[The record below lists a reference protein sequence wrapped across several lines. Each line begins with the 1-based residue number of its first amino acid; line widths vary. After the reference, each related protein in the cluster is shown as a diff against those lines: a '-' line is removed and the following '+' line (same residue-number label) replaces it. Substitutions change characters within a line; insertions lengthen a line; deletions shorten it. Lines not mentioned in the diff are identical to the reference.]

1 MAGRDRQR
9 LLRLL
14 PYLGRDRRRLGLTLL
29 LLIPVAFA
37 AAVQPL
43 LVGQAIAVLRRG
55 AAGANESVLPWLQ
68 GLDTPDALRLLVLL
82 LLAAVCTRLGLQGLQ
97 SFSVQAIGQRLTARI
112 RDDLFR
118 HALELSLRFHD
129 RTPVGKLLTR
139 LTSDVDALAEVFGS
153 GAVGVLADLVTLVV
167 IAVTMLAIEWRL
179 GLLLLASQ
187 LPVTFGILWLQR
199 CYRRANYR
207 VREELAQ
214 LNADLQENL
223 QGLEV
228 VQMFR
233 REAVN
238 SARFATTTAAYR
250 QAVTG
255 TILYDSAISAF
266 IEWVALTA
274 VAAVLAL
281 GGWMVSGGAMGLGTL
296 TTFILYSQRLFD
308 PLRQLAERFTQI
320 QGGLTAVER
329 IGELL
334 EEPIEIQDRSQHGA
348 PVSSAA
354 SRRSTGFLPPATAL
368 PAAASA
374 PSETTLP
381 AASGEVVFEEV
392 SFAYRPDEPILHGLS
407 FRIAPGEHVA
417 LVGPTG
423 SGKSTV
429 IRLLCRLYEPQ
440 HGRILLDG
448 VDIREL
454 PIASLRQR
462 LGVVLQD
469 TFLFSG
475 NVADNLRLDAEIS
488 SDELRRLC
496 GELGLTPLLGRLPD
510 GLATELR
517 ERGANLSSG
526 ERQLLAVARVAIRNP
541 SVLVMDEATAF
552 LDPST
557 EATLQRDLD
566 ALLQQRTAIVI
577 AHRLATVEAADRI
590 LVLQRGQLVEQGSH
604 RQLRAAGGLY
614 AQLAALQEKGLAAL

>member
-1 MAGRDRQR
+1 MNTRDRRR

-14 PYLGRDRRRLGLTLL
+14 PYLARDRRRLLLTVVLL
-29 LLIPVAFA
+29 LPVAFA

-43 LVGQAIAVLRRG
+43 LVGQAITVLRHEPT
-55 AAGANESVLPWLQ
+55 AAWLE
-68 GLDTPDALRLLVLL
+68 GLAVPEALRLLVTL
-82 LLAAVCTRLGLQGLQ
+82 LLAAVLVRLSLQGVQ
-97 SFSVQAIGQRLTARI
+97 SFNVQALGQRLTARI

-118 HALELSLRFHD
+118 HALSLSLRFHD

-153 GAVGVLADLVTLVV
+153 GAIGVLADLVTLAV
-167 IAVTMLAIEWRL
+167 IAVTMIVIDSRL
-179 GLLLLASQ
+179 GLLLLITQ
-187 LPVTFGILWLQR
+187 VPVTLGILWLQGR
-199 CYRRANYR
+199 YRKANYR
-207 VREELAQ
+207 VREELSQ

-233 REAVN
+233 RESTN
-238 SARFATTTAAYR
+238 SLRFSHTNAAYR
-250 QAVTG
+250 QATG
-255 TILYDSAISAF
+255 ATIFYDSAISAF
-266 IEWVALTA
+266 IEWVSLSA
-274 VAAVLAL
+274 VAVVLAL
-281 GGWMVSGGAMGLGTL
+281 GGWLVNDGVMGLGAL

-334 EEPIEIQDRSQHGA
+334 EQPIEISELPSEQR
-348 PVSSAA
+348 SAA
-354 SRRSTGFLPPATAL
+354 ALRSGGDRRSA
-368 PAAASA
+368 
-374 PSETTLP
+374 
-381 AASGEVVFEEV
+381 GEVVFENV
-392 SFAYRPDEPILHGLS
+392 SFAYRADDPILDNLS

-423 SGKSTV
+423 SGKTTV

-440 HGRILLDG
+440 QGRILLDG
-448 VDIREL
+448 IDIREL
-454 PIASLRQR
+454 PMATLRHR

-475 NVADNLRLDAEIS
+475 NVADNLRLDSGLDDANLQRIC
-488 SDELRRLC
+488 R
-496 GELGLTPLLGRLPD
+496 ELGLDPLLERLPQ
-510 GLATELR
+510 GLGTELR

-526 ERQLLAVARVAIRNP
+526 ERQLLSVARVAIRDP

-557 EATLQRDLD
+557 EATLQRDLET
-566 ALLQQRTAIVI
+566 LLQGRTAIVI
-577 AHRLATVEAADRI
+577 AHRLATVEASDRI
-590 LVLQRGQLVEQGSH
+590 LVLKRGVLIEEGTHQA
-604 RQLRAAGGLY
+604 LRARGGLY
-614 AQLAALQEKGLAAL
+614 AQLAELQEKGLASL

>member
-1 MAGRDRQR
+1 MASLDRQR
-9 LLRLL
+9 LARLL

-43 LVGQAIAVLRRG
+43 LVGQAIAVLRREPTLG
-55 AAGANESVLPWLQ
+55 WLD
-68 GLDTPDALRLLVLL
+68 GMAVSEAMRLLVLL
-82 LLAAVCTRLGLQGLQ
+82 LVGAVLVRLGLQGIQ
-97 SFSVQAIGQRLTARI
+97 TFNVQLVGQRLTARI
-112 RDDLFR
+112 RDELFA
-118 HALELSLRFHD
+118 HAMALSLRFHD

-153 GAVGVLADLVTLVV
+153 GAVGVLADLVTLLV
-167 IAVTMLAIEWRL
+167 IAITMLSIEWRL
-179 GLLLLASQ
+179 GLLLLVSQ
-187 LPVTFGILWLQR
+187 VPVVLGILWLQSR
-199 CYRRANYR
+199 FRKANYR
-207 VREELAQ
+207 VREELSQ

-233 REAVN
+233 RESAN
-238 SARFATTTAAYR
+238 SARFAQVNAAYR
-250 QAVTG
+250 EAVKG
-255 TILYDSAISAF
+255 TILFDSAISAL
-266 IEWVALTA
+266 IEWVALSA
-274 VAAVLAL
+274 VAVVLAL
-281 GGWMVSGGAMGLGTL
+281 GGWMVLGSSMGLGTL

-334 EEPIEIQDRSQHGA
+334 EQPIEIADLPASER
-348 PVSSAA
+348 SAA
-354 SRRSTGFLPPATAL
+354 AIQSGSKR
-368 PAAASA
+368 ASA
-374 PSETTLP
+374 
-381 AASGEVVFEEV
+381 GEVIFDNV
-392 SFAYRPDEPILHGLS
+392 SFAYREDDPILTDLS

-423 SGKSTV
+423 SGKTTV

-440 HGRILLDG
+440 RGRILLDG
-448 VDIREL
+448 IDIRQL
-454 PIASLRQR
+454 PITTLRQR

-475 NVADNLRLDAEIS
+475 NVADNLRLDAPIS
-488 SDELRRLC
+488 SEALHQIC
-496 GELGLTPLLGRLPD
+496 AELGLEPLLQRLPD

-517 ERGANLSSG
+517 ERGGNLSSG
-526 ERQLLAVARVAIRNP
+526 ERQLLSVARVAIRDP

-552 LDPST
+552 MDPST
-557 EATLQRDLD
+557 EATLQRDLSR
-566 ALLQQRTAIVI
+566 LLHQRTAIVI

-590 LVLQRGQLVEQGSH
+590 LVLRKGHLIEQGSH
-604 RQLRAAGGLY
+604 SELRLAGGVY
-614 AQLAALQEKGLAAL
+614 AQLADLQELGLAAL

>member
-1 MAGRDRQR
+1 MARLDRQR

-43 LVGQAIAVLRRG
+43 LVGQAIAVLRREPTLG
-55 AAGANESVLPWLQ
+55 WLD
-68 GLDTPDALRLLVLL
+68 GLAVPDALRLLVLL
-82 LLAAVCTRLGLQGLQ
+82 LLLAVLLRLGLQGIQ
-97 SFSVQAIGQRLTARI
+97 TFNVQAVGQRLTARI
-112 RDDLFR
+112 RNDLFA
-118 HALELSLRFHD
+118 HAMALSLRFHD
-129 RTPVGKLLTR
+129 RAPVGKLLTR

-153 GAVGVLADLVTLVV
+153 GAVGVLADLVTLLV
-167 IAVTMLAIEWRL
+167 IAVTMISIEWRL

-187 LPVTFGILWLQR
+187 VPVVFGILWLQGR
-199 CYRRANYR
+199 YRKANYR
-207 VREELAQ
+207 VREELSQ

-233 REAVN
+233 REATN
-238 SARFATTTAAYR
+238 SARFAQVTTAYR
-250 QAVTG
+250 EAVGG

-266 IEWVALTA
+266 IEWVALSA
-274 VAAVLAL
+274 VAVVLAL
-281 GGWMVSGGAMGLGTL
+281 GGWMVLGSAMGLGTL

-334 EEPIEIQDRSQHGA
+334 EQPIEIA
-348 PVSSAA
+348 ELPSAE
-354 SRRSTGFLPPATAL
+354 RT
-368 PAAASA
+368 AAAI
-374 PSETTLP
+374 
-381 AASGEVVFEEV
+381 ASGSERASAGEVIFENV
-392 SFAYRPDEPILHGLS
+392 SFSYRDDDPILTNLS

-423 SGKSTV
+423 SGKTTV

-440 HGRILLDG
+440 RGRILLDG
-448 VDIREL
+448 IDIRQL
-454 PIASLRQR
+454 PIPTLRQR

-488 SDELRRLC
+488 SDELQRIC
-496 GELGLTPLLGRLPD
+496 GELGLAPLLRRLPD
-510 GLATELR
+510 GLATALR
-517 ERGANLSSG
+517 ERGGNLSSG
-526 ERQLLAVARVAIRNP
+526 ERQLLSVARVAIRDP

-552 LDPST
+552 MDPST
-557 EATLQRDLD
+557 EATLQRDL
-566 ALLQQRTAIVI
+566 ARLLQQRTAIVI
-577 AHRLATVEAADRI
+577 AHRLATVEASDRI
-590 LVLQRGQLVEQGSH
+590 LVLRKGHLIEQGTHS
-604 RQLRAAGGLY
+604 QLRQAGGVY
-614 AQLAALQEKGLAAL
+614 AQLADLQERGLAAL

>member
-1 MAGRDRQR
+1 MAGLDRQR
-9 LLRLL
+9 LARLV

-43 LVGQAIAVLRRG
+43 LVGQAISVLRREPTMG
-55 AAGANESVLPWLQ
+55 WLD
-68 GLDTPDALRLLVLL
+68 GMPVPEALRLLVLL
-82 LLAAVCTRLGLQGLQ
+82 LLGAVLLRLGLQGIQ
-97 SFSVQAIGQRLTARI
+97 TFNVQAVGQRLTARI
-112 RDDLFR
+112 RDDLFA
-118 HALELSLRFHD
+118 HAMALSLRFHD

-153 GAVGVLADLVTLVV
+153 GAVGVLADLVTLLV
-167 IAVTMLAIEWRL
+167 IAVTMISIEWRL
-179 GLLLLASQ
+179 GLLLLVSQ
-187 LPVTFGILWLQR
+187 VPVVLGILWLQGR
-199 CYRRANYR
+199 FRKANYR
-207 VREELAQ
+207 VREELSQ

-233 REAVN
+233 REATN
-238 SARFATTTAAYR
+238 SARFAQVTAAYR
-250 QAVTG
+250 EAVNG
-255 TILYDSAISAF
+255 TILFDSAISAF
-266 IEWVALTA
+266 IEWVALSA
-274 VAAVLAL
+274 VAVVLAL
-281 GGWMVSGGAMGLGTL
+281 GGAMVLGSAMGLGTL

-334 EEPIEIQDRSQHGA
+334 EQPIEIADLPTSERT
-348 PVSSAA
+348 AA
-354 SRRSTGFLPPATAL
+354 AIQSGSRR
-368 PAAASA
+368 ASA
-374 PSETTLP
+374 
-381 AASGEVVFEEV
+381 GEVIFDNV
-392 SFAYRPDEPILHGLS
+392 SFAYRVDDPILTDLS

-423 SGKSTV
+423 SGKTTV

-440 HGRILLDG
+440 RGRILLDG
-448 VDIREL
+448 IDIRQL
-454 PIASLRQR
+454 PIPTLRQR

-475 NVADNLRLDAEIS
+475 NVADNLRLDAPITSEDLHQI
-488 SDELRRLC
+488 C
-496 GELGLTPLLGRLPD
+496 AELGLEPLLRRLPD

-517 ERGANLSSG
+517 ERGGNLSSG
-526 ERQLLAVARVAIRNP
+526 ERQLLSVARVAIRDP

-552 LDPST
+552 MDPST
-557 EATLQRDLD
+557 EATLQRDLSR
-566 ALLQQRTAIVI
+566 LLQQRTAIVI

-590 LVLQRGQLVEQGSH
+590 LVLRKGRLIEQGSH
-604 RQLRAAGGLY
+604 SQLRLAGGVY
-614 AQLAALQEKGLAAL
+614 AQLADLQERGLAAL